1 MATTT
6 STTTYATSA
15 VKDLTEGIKITRRKA
30 PLKSPVYTGADLTQ
44 LLNEKF
50 NWLCAN
56 THAVFVKQNARLHGL
71 LKIMTSQPKSI
82 LGGYEA
88 MLLLQEAT
96 SREEGILLMILR
108 DMKKRTSDAGHIL
121 SYRFEFDRDGD
132 EDGEKYD
139 DYALRTRLDGYTML
153 ILAAKQGLWKI
164 AKYLFLADGEDSTII
179 HQEVFEKDTGKYH
192 SIYTYALN
200 TDSDSSATASSTGMS
215 EGQEKEEKEKI
226 SFLTVLFQKYP
237 AQFWERTRTTPQ
249 DLVENLK
256 SRTAH
261 LNHIRSPTHRDLLTK
276 IFGLMEMVVVTHP
289 DHFVDNQLYLDFAR
303 NHQNEALLAM
313 LRYGEINPMYTDK
326 TTGNTAFIYAAR
338 TRNLEL
344 FEMLLYSMPLSHL
357 VQKNGEGKAAID
369 YLPASSKTPKV
380 QQMGAMLRSYLKFL
394 LERPK
399 VVIMNGKDTIY
410 ISPDSPIGSGE
421 MQEVGL
427 NPNISEREEVGEEEK
442 PSSQKVTHEE
452 SA

>member
-1 MATTT
+1 MATT
-6 STTTYATSA
+6 STTYAESA

-30 PLKSPVYTGADLTQ
+30 PLKSSVYTGADLTQ
-44 LLNEKF
+44 LLNEKY

-71 LKIMTSQPKSI
+71 LKMMSSQPKSLI
-82 LGGYEA
+82 GGYEA
-88 MLLLQEAT
+88 MLLLQET
-96 SREEGILLMILR
+96 TPREEGILLMILR
-108 DMKKRTSDAGHIL
+108 DIKKRTSDGSHIL
-121 SYRFEFDRDGD
+121 GYRFEFDRDGD

-153 ILAAKQGLWKI
+153 ILAAKKDLWKI
-164 AKYLFLADGEDSTII
+164 AKYIFMAEGVEI
-179 HQEVFEKDTGKYH
+179 HQEVSEKETGEYH
-192 SIYTYALN
+192 SIYTYSL
-200 TDSDSSATASSTGMS
+200 ASSSLCKGRGEAGEMM
-215 EGQEKEEKEKI
+215 EKVEKEKI
-226 SFLTVLFQKYP
+226 GFLAVLFQKFP
-237 AQFWERTRTTPQ
+237 AEFWERTRTTPH

-261 LNHIRSPTHRDLLTK
+261 LNHTKSPVHRDLLTK
-276 IFGLMEMVVVTHP
+276 IFELMEMIVVVHP
-289 DHFVDNQLYLDFAR
+289 DHFVDNQLYLDFSR

-326 TTGNTAFIYAAR
+326 TTGNTAFIYAAK

-369 YLPASSKTPKV
+369 YLPASSKVPKV

-410 ISPDSPIGSGE
+410 
-421 MQEVGL
+421 L
-427 NPNISEREEVGEEEK
+427 NPNISEREEAK
-442 PSSQKVTHEE
+442 PATDIFAQHED

>member
-1 MATTT
+1 MATT
-6 STTTYATSA
+6 YAANA

-56 THAVFVKQNARLHGL
+56 THAVFTKQNARLHGL
-71 LKIMTSQPKSI
+71 LKMMASQPKSI

-96 SREEGILLMILR
+96 PREEGILLMILR

-164 AKYLFLADGEDSTII
+164 AKYLFLADGEDATII
-179 HQEVFEKDTGKYH
+179 HQEVFEKETTCDQSARPKGEPRLTGKYH
-192 SIYTYALN
+192 SIYTYALAAQVVI
-200 TDSDSSATASSTGMS
+200 TEESREMI
-215 EGQEKEEKEKI
+215 EKEEKEKI
-226 SFLTVLFQKYP
+226 SFLTVLFQKFP
-237 AQFWERTRTTPQ
+237 AEFWERTRTTPQ

-261 LNHIRSPTHRDLLTK
+261 LNHMRSPVHRDLLTK
-276 IFGLMEMVVVTHP
+276 IFTLMEMIVVAHP

-369 YLPASSKTPKV
+369 YLPASSKVPKV

-399 VVIMNGKDTIY
+399 LVIMNGKDTIY
-410 ISPDSPIGSGE
+410 
-421 MQEVGL
+421 L
-427 NPNISEREEVGEEEK
+427 NPNISEREEEEK
-442 PSSQKVTHEE
+442 RPATEAIAGEK